1 MFIIFFLLSFLST
14 FYCYILFV
22 GLIDYYMG
30 FEQCFFFRF
39 FFFLPSARV
48 GHTTDMPRTKLSIHY
63 CGHVSSGRRIVT
75 YARLD
80 LGAADPSDSATSLV
94 INEKQL
100 YRNFIQG
107 YHRARTHTKI
117 HTHTHTHTHSCLFT
131 DIIRACTIIYIYI
144 QYELLHPW
152 PSLLPLSRATTP
164 GIHPDNTTPTTTV

>member
-14 FYCYILFV
+14 FYCYILSV

-63 CGHVSSGRRIVT
+63 CGHVSGRHIVT
-75 YARLD
+75 YA

-107 YHRARTHTKI
+107 YHRARTHAKI
-117 HTHTHTHTHSCLFT
+117 HTRTRVYLL
-131 DIIRACTIIYIYI
+131 ILYARVRLYIYIYV
-144 QYELLHPW
+144 QCELLHP
-152 PSLLPLSRATTP
+152 
-164 GIHPDNTTPTTTV
+164 